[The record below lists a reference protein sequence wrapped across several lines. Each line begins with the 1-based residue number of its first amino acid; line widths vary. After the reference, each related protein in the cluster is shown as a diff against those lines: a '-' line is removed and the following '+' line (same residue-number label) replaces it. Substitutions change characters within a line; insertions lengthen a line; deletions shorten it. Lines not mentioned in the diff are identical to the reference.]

1 MSKKIMKICITG
13 TDGFVGRHL
22 QKFLIKKNFKLFV
35 LDRKKITDYNLVEET
50 FKKIDLII
58 HCAGSG
64 QIRYSNNNKKLHYQ
78 NNVVLSQR
86 LIRCIRKSKN
96 KKIHLIYLSSQAV
109 YGKPKI
115 IPIKESHKTNPS
127 SDYGKTKLLVEK
139 LFKNCKMLN
148 KLTVLR
154 LFSIYGNGLR
164 KQVVWDACEKL
175 SKSRAI
181 FKGSGFESRD
191 FLNINDLSILIYKII
206 LTEKFYKF
214 AIFNVGSGVGTE
226 IKKLIILISKFLKKE
241 KLVKFKRNT
250 KSINSNFVSE
260 NKKIFKFFN
269 WKSKI
274 KIEKGLKEYTAWYK
288 KNKS

>member
-1 MSKKIMKICITG
+1 MKICITG
-13 TDGFVGRHL
+13 TEGFVGSHL
-22 QKFLIKKNFKLFV
+22 QKFLIKKNFKLFF
-35 LDRKKITDYNLVEET
+35 LDRKKIKDDSLIEEY
-50 FKKIDLII
+50 FKKINLII

-64 QIRYSNNNKKLHYQ
+64 LIKYPNNNKKLHYQ

-86 LIRCIRKSKN
+86 LARCIRKSKN

-109 YGKPKI
+109 YGNPKI
-115 IPIKESHKTNPS
+115 IPIKETHKTNPS
-127 SDYGKTKLLVEK
+127 TDYGKTKLRVEK
-139 LFKNCKMLN
+139 LFKNCKMLK

-164 KQVVWDACEKL
+164 KQVVWDACKKL

-181 FKGSGFESRD
+181 FKGSGYESRD

-206 LTEKFYKF
+206 MTKKFYKS
-214 AIFNVGSGVGTE
+214 AVFNVGSGVGTE

-241 KLVKFKRNT
+241 KLIKFKINT
-250 KSINSNFVSE
+250 KSTDSNFVSE
-260 NKKIFKFFN
+260 NKKISKFFN

-274 KIEKGLKEYTAWYK
+274 KIEKGLKDYTAWYT

>member
-1 MSKKIMKICITG
+1 MKICITG
-13 TDGFVGRHL
+13 AEGFIGSHL
-22 QKFLIKKNFKLFV
+22 QKFLTKKNFKLFL
-35 LDRKKITDYNLVEET
+35 LDRKKIKDGSLIKDS
-50 FKKIDLII
+50 FKKINLII

-86 LIRCIRKSKN
+86 LVRCIRKSKN

-109 YGKPKI
+109 YGNPQI
-115 IPIKESHKTNPS
+115 IPIKESHETNPS
-127 SDYGKTKLLVEK
+127 TDYGKTKLQVEK
-139 LFKNCKMLN
+139 LFKNCKILK

-164 KQVVWDACEKL
+164 KQVVWDSCEKL

-181 FKGSGFESRD
+181 FKGSGYESRD
-191 FLNINDLSILIYKII
+191 FLNINDLSVLIYKII
-206 LTEKFYKF
+206 LTEKFYKS
-214 AIFNVGSGVGTE
+214 AVFNVGSGVGTK

-241 KLVKFKRNT
+241 KLIKFKRNT
-250 KSINSNFVSE
+250 KSTHSNFVSE
-260 NKKIFKFFN
+260 NKKVFKFFN

-288 KNKS
+288 KINLDYL

>member
-1 MSKKIMKICITG
+1 MKICITG
-13 TDGFVGRHL
+13 TEGFVGGHL
-22 QKFLIKKNFKLFV
+22 QKFLIKKNFKLFF
-35 LDRKKITDYNLVEET
+35 LDRKKIEDDSIIEET
-50 FKKIDLII
+50 FKKINLII

-64 QIRYSNNNKKLHYQ
+64 QIKYPNNNKKLHYQ
-78 NNVVLSQR
+78 NNVLLSQR
-86 LIRCIRKSKN
+86 LVRFIRKSKN

-109 YGKPKI
+109 YGNPKI
-115 IPIKESHKTNPS
+115 IPIKESHETNPS
-127 SDYGKTKLLVEK
+127 TDYGKTKLRVEK
-139 LFKNCKMLN
+139 LFTNCKMLN

-181 FKGSGFESRD
+181 FYGSGYESRD
-191 FLNINDLSILIYKII
+191 FLNINDLSNLIYKII
-206 LTEKFYKF
+206 LTEKFYKS

-241 KLVKFKRNT
+241 KLIKFKRNT
-250 KSINSNFVSE
+250 KSTDSNFVSE
-260 NKKIFKFFN
+260 NNKIFKFFN

-288 KNKS
+288 KINLNYL